1 MAVFYREGE
10 TKKRPGVYQRHE
22 NIGLDTLVEARDG
35 ICAIPIK
42 ASWGPLGEVVT
53 NTSKTMLKKNYGD
66 GEYSSTFTVPAAKEL
81 FNGGAVIVYTYRL
94 GTGGKA
100 ASAEVTTGLTIT
112 AKYPGTADISV
123 AVQTKLADPSKKEVL
138 VYFGTTLV
146 ESIDF
151 KADAANEGQN
161 LVDAVNED
169 SDYITAAVTPEGTLP
184 TTVPAVAV
192 ASGKLSGG
200 VDPTVQNDDYSK
212 AFDALEPFYFNTM
225 CLDVDDDED
234 MALSLLLHEYIKNA
248 YELGKLCIGVVGETS
263 AVDFE
268 DRLEHAA
275 GFNDNREYGNEDV
288 DRLVEEGLDAIEEI
302 YWPISKWGRHHI
314 ILKDGSLSFNNVSLP
329 QKDTSDTRRL
339 ELRDTAGDLISA
351 YDKFPAI
358 DEEWK
363 RDMMYIN
370 DYVAVSPDEEK
381 FAVVTSL
388 GGILET
394 FSIKDGELKNIA
406 TKYFVEPDFS
416 MTKSKVGEVYSVS
429 YDYDNLV
436 KSFGDLYV
444 TNDAVYAVY
453 GGDRM
458 FTSRTGSDNIA
469 VFDWKGN
476 PQKLIRTDYRI
487 VTFFLD
493 EEENTVYAV
502 IWDSEMR
509 PYIGRIRI

>member
-1 MAVFYREGE
+1 MKSIHLMLVLTVSILSGVSCDASRHNYDSVEGLVLAGYQGWFNAEDDGAGLGWKHYQKNNEFYPGCCSIDLWPDVSEYEKTYPTDFRMADGSVAEVFSSHDRS
-10 TKKRPGVYQRHE
+10 T
-22 NIGLDTLVEARDG
+22 
-35 ICAIPIK
+35 
-42 ASWGPLGEVVT
+42 
-53 NTSKTMLKKNYGD
+53 TMLHFKWMEEYGIDGVFMQRFVTSLRTEKGKDNYNHILSNALDASDKYGRAICVMYD
-66 GEYSSTFTVPAAKEL
+66 LSGISSDETWMLEEDWKEL
-81 FNGGAVIVYTYRL
+81 QDSCRITERANYLHHNGKPL
-94 GTGGKA
+94 
-100 ASAEVTTGLTIT
+100 
-112 AKYPGTADISV
+112 V
-123 AVQTKLADPSKKEVL
+123 AVW
-138 VYFGTTLV
+138 G
-146 ESIDF
+146 
-151 KADAANEGQN
+151 
-161 LVDAVNED
+161 
-169 SDYITAAVTPEGTLP
+169 
-184 TTVPAVAV
+184 
-192 ASGKLSGG
+192 
-200 VDPTVQNDDYSK
+200 
-212 AFDALEPFYFNTM
+212 
-225 CLDVDDDED
+225 
-234 MALSLLLHEYIKNA
+234 
-248 YELGKLCIGVVGETS
+248 
-263 AVDFE
+263 
-268 DRLEHAA
+268 A
-275 GFNDNREYGNEDV
+275 GFNDNRKYGNEDV

>member
-1 MAVFYREGE
+1 MSQTHRFPALLLKVAMLLSLVAVFPGC
-10 TKKRPGVYQRHE
+10 KGDRPGVYSPPKFKE
-22 NIGLDTLVEARDG
+22 TVEEEFEVISDELFGLVVSDIIVQGSQIIVCGSSQEDGKIIHVYDKESGEPLMHTLNSGR
-35 ICAIPIK
+35 
-42 ASWGPLGEVVT
+42 GP
-53 NTSKTMLKKNYGD
+53 
-66 GEYSSTFTVPAAKEL
+66 KEL
-81 FNGGAVIVYTYRL
+81 IFPGNISFHQDTGTMFFVDLFGAKR
-94 GTGGKA
+94 
-100 ASAEVTTGLTIT
+100 
-112 AKYPGTADISV
+112 
-123 AVQTKLADPSKKEVL
+123 
-138 VYFGTTLV
+138 
-146 ESIDF
+146 
-151 KADAANEGQN
+151 
-161 LVDAVNED
+161 
-169 SDYITAAVTPEGTLP
+169 
-184 TTVPAVAV
+184 
-192 ASGKLSGG
+192 
-200 VDPTVQNDDYSK
+200 
-212 AFDALEPFYFNTM
+212 
-225 CLDVDDDED
+225 LDV
-234 MALSLLLHEYIKNA
+234 
-248 YELGKLCIGVVGETS
+248 
-263 AVDFE
+263 
-268 DRLEHAA
+268 
-275 GFNDNREYGNEDV
+275 DV

-509 PYIGRIRI
+509 PYIGRIRL